1 MVGQDHVIRSFQ
13 RLGDLIVIGN
23 ALFGLSDGRT
33 LNGTF
38 GRSFENRIGRSLKTS
53 AECTL
58 PFSEQVIFLHEAA
71 PWVIVWIASATSSR
85 HDIGKDIEAV
95 VV

>member
-23 ALFGLSDGRT
+23 TLFGLSNGRT

-38 GRSFENRIGRSLKTS
+38 GRSFEHRIGRSLKTS

-58 PFSEQVIFLHEAA
+58 PFSEQVIVLHEAA